1 MALLVRR
8 RDGWER
14 PFQRR
19 IKTTNCYASPFT
31 GEKTVSQ
38 AEAYPWPDARDPS
51 RFANISSRLQEI
63 AVEGDFGITRH
74 SFTSGVM
81 EKFLRLRGF
90 EDGFSDLL
98 TDPELACWYRQELC
112 ANSFAGFG

>member
-1 MALLVRR
+1 M
-8 RDGWER
+8 
-14 PFQRR
+14 
-19 IKTTNCYASPFT
+19 
-31 GEKTVSQ
+31 
-38 AEAYPWPDARDPS
+38 
-51 RFANISSRLQEI
+51 
-63 AVEGDFGITRH
+63 EGDFGITRH